1 VNKHKISTKTINDNK
16 QTCLSHPQSKMTH
29 CPQCGERYNT
39 EVGDASWAHYKRTF
53 PQNLNGRRCPENHN

>member
-16 QTCLSHPQSKMTH
+16 QTCLSHPQTKMTH

-39 EVGDASWAHYKRTF
+39 EVGDAS
-53 PQNLNGRRCPENHN
+53 